1 MYIETLEKLYYFY
14 AQTQS
19 LMSSSFEKHQKRRL
33 ISSYFSVVLSIAL
46 VLFLLGLLGMLVLNA
61 KKVSDHFKE
70 QVVLTIY
77 LKDSAKEVET
87 NQLKTSLA
95 MADYV
100 KSTEYVSKEQAAEF
114 MKAENGEDFMDFVG
128 YNPLQNSIDVHLKAD
143 FVTSE
148 QLEKIA
154 IETMNKNFV
163 DEVSYDSDLVNLM
176 NNNVQKISFWVLII
190 SGIFTVIAVLL
201 INSSIR
207 LSVYSK
213 RFTIKTMQMVGATK
227 QFIRRPF
234 VWKSVRL
241 GIIGAVLAL
250 AGMAVV
256 LYYLNRTFVE
266 LGLLNNPLL
275 IGLLF
280 VLIFLLGIVITWVST
295 HFATQRFLNL
305 KTDDLYY

>member
-1 MYIETLEKLYYFY
+1 
-14 AQTQS
+14 
-19 LMSSSFEKHQKRRL
+19 MSSSFEKDQKRRL

-70 QVVLTIY
+70 QVVITIY
-77 LKDSAKEVET
+77 LKENAKEVEIK
-87 NQLKTSLA
+87 QLEKSLA

-100 KSTEYVSKEQAAEF
+100 KTIEYVSKEQAAEF
-114 MKAENGEDFMDFVG
+114 LKEENGEDFMDFVG

-148 QLEKIA
+148 HLELISEEA
-154 IETMNKNFV
+154 ISKTFV
-163 DEVSYDSDLVNLM
+163 DEVTYDNDLVNLM
-176 NNNVQKISFWVLII
+176 NENVQKISFWVLVI
-190 SGIFTVIAVLL
+190 SGIFTLIAVLL

-207 LSVYSK
+207 LAVYSK

-234 VWKSVRL
+234 VWKSIRL
-241 GIIGAVLAL
+241 GIIGAVIAL
-250 AGMAVV
+250 IGMAIV
-256 LYYLNRTFVE
+256 LYYINKTFPE
-266 LGLLNNPLL
+266 LGLLNTPIL
-275 IGLLF
+275 IVFLF
-280 VLIFLLGIVITWVST
+280 AVVFALGIVITWIST

-305 KTDDLYY
+305 KTDALYY